1 MVAKRQDLTQGV
13 IWRGLLEFF
22 FPILLGA
29 FFQQL
34 YNAVDTV
41 VVGNFVGKQALAA
54 VGGSA
59 AQVVS
64 LLVGFFMGLSN
75 GGTVVL
81 AHAFGARDAQAMRR
95 SLHTALAFALVGGA
109 VLTAVGLALA
119 QPTLRW
125 MRTPEDT
132 MTYSLQYLRILFG
145 GSLAGMVYNM
155 GSGLLRALG
164 DSRRPVL
171 YLAVCCVTNIV
182 LDLFFVLV
190 LHLEV
195 VGVAAATVLS
205 QVLSAALIVRTLCR
219 LGPDCCLRLRALRMD
234 RPQLRRIL
242 AIGLPSA
249 VQASTYS
256 VSNLLIQVPVN
267 ALGTDT
273 VAAWTA
279 TSKVDSIYWMVMNA
293 FGMTVLTFV
302 SQNYGAG
309 DMSRTRRGLRICLLG
324 GLGVGLVISWSL
336 FFFGSYVLRLFT
348 RDAEVVR
355 IGVVMIRMLTP
366 LYASYVFVEL
376 FSNALRGFG
385 DSFRPTMIVILGVC
399 VLRILWVFLAVPL
412 RPCVEMICVSYP
424 LTWVVTGLSLTVY
437 YLCHG
442 RRRASDALEEK
453 V

>member
-1 MVAKRQDLTQGV
+1 MTKQQDLTQGV
-13 IWRGLLEFF
+13 IWRGLLGFF

-81 AHAFGARDAQAMRR
+81 AHAFGARDAEAMRR
-95 SLHTALAFALVGGA
+95 SLHTALAFALAGGV
-109 VLTAVGLALA
+109 VLTAVGLALSG
-119 QPTLRW
+119 PTLRW

-132 MTYSLQYLRILFG
+132 MTYSLQYLRIIFG
-145 GSLAGMVYNM
+145 GSLACMVYNM

-171 YLAVCCVTNIV
+171 YLAVCCVTNII

-190 LHLEV
+190 LQLEV

-205 QVLSAALIVRTLCR
+205 QVLSAALIVRALCR
-219 LGPDCCLRLRALRMD
+219 LGPDCCLRLRALRID

-256 VSNLLIQVPVN
+256 ISNLLIQVPVN

-309 DMSRTRRGLRICLLG
+309 DMPRTRRGIRTCLLG
-324 GLGVGLVISWSL
+324 GLCVGLVISWSL

-355 IGVVMIRMLTP
+355 IGVIMIRMLTP

-376 FSNALRGFG
+376 FSNTLRGFG
-385 DSFRPTMIVILGVC
+385 DSFLPTMIVILGVC

-424 LTWVVTGLSLTVY
+424 LTWVVTGVSLTIY
-437 YLCHG
+437 YLRRG
-442 RRRASDALEEK
+442 RKRASAALERE